1 MGFYLNVE
9 NNKIINC
16 SNQQMNSSKVT
27 SYAVEEQVYYDYIAY
42 PEKYKV
48 ENGKIVV
55 DEEFLEELKITREK
69 GFKQQFFETS
79 LGWIRREPT
88 LADGTVDN
96 FLNNNLPLFAIALSS
111 GMPVVLPVA
120 YKLPDFSKE
129 LTEDYMKSLQ
139 ILNQQITPEFINECM
154 QVKMKDFTGQ
164 VTQLS

>member
-1 MGFYLNVE
+1 MEFYLNVE

-16 SNQQMNSSKVT
+16 SNEQMNSSKVK

-48 ENGKIVV
+48 EGGKIVV
-55 DEEFLEELKITREK
+55 DEEFLEQLKIDREK

-88 LADGTVDN
+88 LADGTIDN

-111 GMPVVLPVA
+111 GTSVVLPVA
-120 YKLPDFSKE
+120 YKLPNFDKE

-139 ILNQQITPEFINECM
+139 ILNQPITLQFINECM

-164 VTQLS
+164 VAQVS